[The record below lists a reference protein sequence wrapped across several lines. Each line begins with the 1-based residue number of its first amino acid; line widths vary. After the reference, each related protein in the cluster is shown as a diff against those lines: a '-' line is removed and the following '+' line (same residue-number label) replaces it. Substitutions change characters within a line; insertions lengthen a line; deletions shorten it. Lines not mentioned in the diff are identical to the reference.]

1 MINCL
6 ELLCFCPSINVE
18 IKEAVVVFSISWAW
32 HYTIGRIGVSPSTK
46 LWTDI
51 QPGIIIPIVLY
62 SFVAVI

>member
-1 MINCL
+1 M
-6 ELLCFCPSINVE
+6 
-18 IKEAVVVFSISWAW
+18 FSISWAW